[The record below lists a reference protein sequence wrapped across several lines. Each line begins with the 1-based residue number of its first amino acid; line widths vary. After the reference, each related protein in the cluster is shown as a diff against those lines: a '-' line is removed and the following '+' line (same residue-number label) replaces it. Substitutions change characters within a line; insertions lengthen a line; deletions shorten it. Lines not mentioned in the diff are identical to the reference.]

1 MIYDGLSYLK
11 EYRTLEHKKGV
22 KKEEFLSGM
31 GREERLHPVVTA
43 VIYYGEKAWDGPRS
57 LADMMTDMSEE
68 IAAAFC
74 NYGMHLIQTRES
86 EAYAFQNRDVK
97 LVFGACREI
106 FRGDYEKLEQI
117 YGNESIDRE
126 LASVIAAITDTPDI
140 ADMFREKEGEIT
152 MCEAMERLK
161 EECRTEGR
169 TAGRIEGR
177 GEGEKQKASEII
189 VRMLKKGYSE
199 AQIMEIT
206 GVSREEVDAAQ
217 AVR

>member
-1 MIYDGLSYLK
+1 M
-11 EYRTLEHKKGV
+11 
-22 KKEEFLSGM
+22 
-31 GREERLHPVVTA
+31 
-43 VIYYGEKAWDGPRS
+43 
-57 LADMMTDMSEE
+57 
-68 IAAAFC
+68 
-74 NYGMHLIQTRES
+74 
-86 EAYAFQNRDVK
+86 
-97 LVFGACREI
+97 
-106 FRGDYEKLEQI
+106 
-117 YGNESIDRE
+117 
-126 LASVIAAITDTPDI
+126 IAAITDTPDI

-189 VRMLKKGYSE
+189 IRMLKKGYSE